1 VNTHKLGIS
10 FLKMTGGHARDIFVA
25 SGKSN
30 KRIFIVMSIIISTSI
45 LDIAF
50 TKTYCLSTCLSSPT
64 ERLPIFLVIVSIYSI
79 GQYFVLEFVKQ
90 KSRNIAAK
98 DLHFE
103 LFHRIAI
110 IIQSLLLA
118 NMIYTIFG
126 MLVTSYYYTISLIMS
141 ILMSYSL
148 AIFMLGLLAQRFFV
162 WFMPRKNLVVL
173 LYGLSSAIIGI
184 NCVITTIFVINSLLA
199 RPQEVREFLVLAIPF
214 FFMKNSFMD
223 LLNQLYISTSILA
236 FLLTW
241 ISTTLLL
248 FHYSK
253 KMGRIRFWT
262 IISLPLIYFLIQFLF
277 SYLNLF
283 NPWINSNPVFFGTF
297 LTLLFALSKPVGG
310 LLFGIAFWTV
320 AKNIRENKVVKDYI
334 IMAAYGLTL
343 LFISNQGLVLVNVPY
358 PPFGLATVSF
368 VGLSSYLLLLG
379 IYSSAISVAQD
390 TNLRKSIRRLAVNE
404 TKMLENIGSAHM
416 EHQITSKV
424 TRIAKEQSEQLRHET
439 GVQSSYDEKDI
450 KDYLQMVLDEVNKEK
465 KEKSEP

>member
-1 VNTHKLGIS
+1 
-10 FLKMTGGHARDIFVA
+10 M
-25 SGKSN
+25 
-30 KRIFIVMSIIISTSI
+30 
-45 LDIAF
+45 
-50 TKTYCLSTCLSSPT
+50 
-64 ERLPIFLVIVSIYSI
+64 
-79 GQYFVLEFVKQ
+79 
-90 KSRNIAAK
+90 
-98 DLHFE
+98 
-103 LFHRIAI
+103 
-110 IIQSLLLA
+110 
-118 NMIYTIFG
+118 
-126 MLVTSYYYTISLIMS
+126 
-141 ILMSYSL
+141 
-148 AIFMLGLLAQRFFV
+148 
-162 WFMPRKNLVVL
+162 
-173 LYGLSSAIIGI
+173 
-184 NCVITTIFVINSLLA
+184 ITTIFVINSLLA

-262 IISLPLIYFLIQFLF
+262 IISLPLIYFLIQFLS

-310 LLFGIAFWTV
+310 VLFGIAFWTV
-320 AKNIRENKVVKDYI
+320 AKNIRENKAVKDYI

-379 IYSSAISVAQD
+379 IYSSAISAAQD

-404 TKMLENIGSAHM
+404 TKMLDNIGSAHM
-416 EHQITSKV
+416 EHQIHK
-424 TRIAKEQSEQLRHET
+424 
-439 GVQSSYDEKDI
+439 
-450 KDYLQMVLDEVNKEK
+450 
-465 KEKSEP
+465 